1 MPPPTTH
8 LDVFRNSEHHCNHVD
23 DMKIGKFA
31 FFKRDAQIGEI
42 SSNVSCSSKDSDE
55 CNRSFGFGF

>member
-8 LDVFRNSEHHCNHVD
+8 LDVFHNSEHHCNHVD

-42 SSNVSCSSKDSDE
+42 SSNVSCSSKYSDE
-55 CNRSFGFGF
+55 